1 MTKLVVALVAILS
14 LAACGSLSMTRESPV
29 IKKKYDF
36 SPGIGGGYFQSPYHG
51 DGVREAKKGG
61 TVFGLFRYGVTD
73 NFEVQAG
80 GAILFF
86 VGTSYEFR
94 AKYKFWDQGKW
105 LATGSAYYLGDNDTP
120 DMSGVG
126 YKTSGPGVSAT
137 LGYRHDPAFTY
148 YGGVKLNDLDFK
160 YTDSVV
166 KNTNTDIK
174 GIYPAGYAGVT
185 YQYFIGEQ
193 PFETD
198 AMFTLAAFP
207 KSAGDSS
214 MGIYPVGTVSF
225 SWRH

>member
-1 MTKLVVALVAILS
+1 MKTLS
-14 LAACGSLSMTRESPV
+14 LGFIAIFFLAGCGSLSMTRESPV
-29 IKKKYDF
+29 IKKQYDF

-86 VGTSYEFR
+86 VGSSYEFR
-94 AKYKFWDQGKW
+94 GKYKFWDSGKY
-105 LATGSAYYLGDNDTP
+105 LATASAYYLADSDTP
-120 DMSGVG
+120 DLSGVG
-126 YKTSGPGVSAT
+126 YKTSGFGASAT
-137 LGYRHDPAFTY
+137 LGWRHNPAFTY
-148 YGGVKLNDLDFK
+148 YGGIKLNDLSFQ
-160 YTDSVV
+160 YSDSVV
-166 KNTNTDIK
+166 ANSGKNVK
-174 GIYPAGYAGVT
+174 GIFPAGYAGVT
-185 YQYFIGEQ
+185 YQYFIGGE

-214 MGIYPVGTVSF
+214 FGAYPFGTVSF